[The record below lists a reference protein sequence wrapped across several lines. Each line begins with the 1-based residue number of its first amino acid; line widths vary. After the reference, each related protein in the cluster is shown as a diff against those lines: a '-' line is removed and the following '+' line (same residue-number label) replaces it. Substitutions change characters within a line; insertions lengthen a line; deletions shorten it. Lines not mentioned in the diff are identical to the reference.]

1 MHLRKDV
8 VLIIMEIER
17 ASMPDPINKTDIT
30 LSHLKGM
37 MGHVAML
44 GVCLPMAWLRLIPKA
59 KRSAFP
65 TKGWHLF

>member
-1 MHLRKDV
+1 MYLRKDV

-17 ASMPDPINKTDIT
+17 ASMLDPINKTDIT

-44 GVCLPMAWLRLIPKA
+44 GVCLPIA
-59 KRSAFP
+59 
-65 TKGWHLF
+65 